1 MDKESLEQAR
11 EIVENANNVTI
22 LTGAGI
28 SAESGI
34 PTFRGDQGLWND
46 VRPEDIATPEAFA
59 KDPKFV
65 WEWYDLRRQTIIKAE
80 PNPGHYALVELEIK

>member
-11 EIVENANNVTI
+11 ELVENANNIVI

-34 PTFRGDQGLWND
+34 PTFRGDQGLWKD
-46 VRPEDIATPEAFA
+46 IRPEDIATPEAVA
-59 KDPKFV
+59 KLG
-65 WEWYDLRRQTIIKAE
+65 EAE
-80 PNPGHYALVELEIK
+80 QALVRLQ